1 MRNGAWFLLWKARI
15 LLQIIEWIINSGT
28 QVPWLQGI
36 SLYYGSRPLLLRQ
49 GLRQQGFESRSVV
62 SYVYTPVKLKEA
74 WSCWDWIAYT
84 RGVVCRC
91 RSLPH
96 GWTWVHLSPLGFLKG
111 APVADDEFALEG
123 VTHIKGIKSLKQLH
137 LGPCEAE
144 TKPMEGVEDGCCM
157 FINFSRLI
165 HCWSMSIS

>member
-1 MRNGAWFLLWKARI
+1 MISSLKRKDSTPDNWV
-15 LLQIIEWIINSGT
+15 EWIINSGT

-36 SLYYGSRPLLLRQ
+36 SLQYGSRPLLLRQ

-91 RSLPH
+91 GSHPH

-165 HCWSMSIS
+165 HCWSLSIS